1 MSRLARTTSNRTAAP
16 TSKEYSVGNMSS
28 GWSYL
33 PPLLLVGAAFLV
45 FVDKVGRD
53 NRYGRAVRDDE
64 ASSPIRWAVIA
75 LLFIASI
82 AHIPVIPE
90 HLEEAPYMGVLFIA
104 FTLAAFGVATAMAAN
119 PSRAW
124 YLVTIALCTAAVGAY
139 VATRL
144 VAFPQLGDDVGAW
157 TEPLGVVSICAETAA
172 VVFSVLAVRHPA
184 AQAPLGRDTRPG
196 RA

>member
-1 MSRLARTTSNRTAAP
+1 
-16 TSKEYSVGNMSS
+16 VGNMSS

-45 FVDKVGRD
+45 FVDRVGRD
-53 NRYGRAVRDDE
+53 NQHDRAARADA
-64 ASSPIRWAVIA
+64 ASSPLRWAVIA

-90 HLEEAPYMGVLFIA
+90 HLKEAPYMGVLFIA

-119 PSRAW
+119 PSRGW

-144 VAFPQLGDDVGAW
+144 VAFPQLADDVGAW
-157 TEPLGVVSICAETAA
+157 TEPLGLVSICAETAA
-172 VVFSVLAVRHPA
+172 VALSLLAVRHPA
-184 AQAPLGRDTRPG
+184 GEARFGREARPG